1 MLLTIS
7 NASTRTEVVMP
18 EVTQP
23 TTDTASSPV
32 PPLPA
37 GLAGRPPLPEVPG
50 FRHRWVDVRGASVH
64 VAEAGTDDAPPVLLL
79 HGFPQHWYAWRGV
92 AGDLA
97 RDRHVVV
104 PDLPGFGWSE
114 PASHGWSTA
123 QRAADTLALLD
134 ALGLHGPVDVAGHDW
149 GAWLAFRVALDAP
162 GRVRRLV
169 AVSEL
174 HPWPLQRR
182 LVPRLWRM
190 WVTAL
195 FEVPGLGSAVQ
206 RRRGAVRWFLSRD
219 ARDGA
224 VWTDDLVDAYAA
236 VTARPD
242 VAHAGRRLHSAFVLH
257 DIARMILRRDGRRAY
272 DVPTQMVAGDH
283 DAYIPPALV
292 APPRSRADVV
302 QVWTVPGGHFVL
314 DENPR
319 AVADAVRGHLDAPDE
334 AFPRVR

>member
-1 MLLTIS
+1 
-7 NASTRTEVVMP
+7 MP

-23 TTDTASSPV
+23 PTDAAPA

-37 GLAGRPPLPEVPG
+37 DPSGRPPLRAAAG

-64 VAEAGTDDAPPVLLL
+64 VAEAGPDDAPPVLLL

-97 RDRHVVV
+97 RDQHVVV

-114 PASHGWSTA
+114 PAPHGWSTA
-123 QRAADTLALLD
+123 QRAADVLALLGT
-134 ALGLHGPVDVAGHDW
+134 LGLDGPVDVVGHDW

-162 GRVRRLV
+162 ARLRRLV

-195 FEVPGLGSAVQ
+195 FEIPGLGEAVQ
-206 RRRGAVRWFLSRD
+206 RRRGAVRWFLARD
-219 ARDGA
+219 ARDA
-224 VWTDDLVDAYAA
+224 DVWTDDLVDAYAEIA
-236 VTARPD
+236 ALRP
-242 VAHAGRRLHSAFVLH
+242 VAHAGRRLHSAFVAH
-257 DIARMILRRDGRRAY
+257 DVARMVLRRDGHAPY
-272 DVPTQMVAGDH
+272 DVPTLMIVGDR

-302 QVWTVPGGHFVL
+302 QVRTVPGGHFLL

-319 AVADAVRGHLDAPDE
+319 AVADAVRGHLAAPE
-334 AFPRVR
+334 GAFSRVR